1 MEFIHPFFELRC
13 LVCCRSNE
21 VCLKWK
27 SYGGCSQETFIGS
40 LWVHINWIKPSLA
53 LLIDSL
59 FLVIKHPDTF
69 AALAVWKTALM
80 TQACSA
86 PYFSRPP
93 LCYFLPSSDCF
104 SLRFYSLIH
113 FIFFKLFKYL
123 AALLTVRFPPHI
135 GSAGLFCP
143 QNAAEIC
150 SSPNQMAAFTER
162 SVTPVPHHMTFASLG
177 ASAAQGPP
185 SSSSMPRRGLRV
197 WVAPL
202 LWQAKFF

>member
-1 MEFIHPFFELRC
+1 M
-13 LVCCRSNE
+13 
-21 VCLKWK
+21 
-27 SYGGCSQETFIGS
+27 
-40 LWVHINWIKPSLA
+40 
-53 LLIDSL
+53 
-59 FLVIKHPDTF
+59 IKHPDTF
-69 AALAVWKTALM
+69 AAVWKTASM
-80 TQACSA
+80 TQACSV
-86 PYFSRPP
+86 PFSSRPP
-93 LCYFLPSSDCF
+93 PCYFLPSSDCL
-104 SLRFYSLIH
+104 SYSLI
-113 FIFFKLFKYL
+113 FIFFHAFFFPQLFKYL
-123 AALLTVRFPPHI
+123 AVLPTLRFPPHI

-202 LWQAKFF
+202 L

>member
-1 MEFIHPFFELRC
+1 M
-13 LVCCRSNE
+13 
-21 VCLKWK
+21 
-27 SYGGCSQETFIGS
+27 
-40 LWVHINWIKPSLA
+40 
-53 LLIDSL
+53 
-59 FLVIKHPDTF
+59 
-69 AALAVWKTALM
+69 
-80 TQACSA
+80 
-86 PYFSRPP
+86 
-93 LCYFLPSSDCF
+93 
-104 SLRFYSLIH
+104 
-113 FIFFKLFKYL
+113 
-123 AALLTVRFPPHI
+123 LLTVRFPPHI

-202 LWQAKFF
+202 LRQAKFFKEGKKKKKKVFYI